1 MEHNI
6 GSMDRIVRAVVGAV
20 LAAVGIAIFGGALE
34 FGTTLGGVALVIG
47 VVFLG
52 TALVRTC
59 LLYRILGIDT
69 SESA

>member
-1 MEHNI
+1 MEYNI
-6 GSMDRIVRAVVGAV
+6 GSTDRTVRAVAGAV
-20 LAAVGIAIFGGALE
+20 LAAVGIAILGGALE

>member
-1 MEHNI
+1 MKHNM
-6 GSMDRIVRAVVGAV
+6 GSTDRIVRAVVGAV
-20 LAAVGIAIFGGALE
+20 LAAVGIVIRGGALE

-47 VVFLG
+47 IVFLG